1 MMATATQAA
10 AAASVWWRR
19 ARYVL
24 ATALLWAG
32 LHYVVGG
39 VALPRGVDRPL
50 VLSPLSGLLLI
61 GVLWAGALVLTVLVR
76 LHDLRRLLIVIGL
89 ALALWAAEG
98 GRRGGTMD
106 DWLIQRNLLPGAPTS
121 APYWSLL
128 GDYAYLLVGVA
139 GVCVIFRKIGWR
151 DGAGTASK
159 GLRPAFGLTAP
170 PDQRRVGLLALLLTT
185 VVSGVAVF
193 ILTGPPLGET
203 YRGQV
208 YFAVA
213 LGSFAGV
220 FVAHRTMK
228 VADPL
233 WYGPAP
239 LLLGIIGLVVAAF
252 KPGLMLPPDCHL
264 NSIPAWGLSR
274 ALPIEMVGVGLVGT
288 LWTLRPPVAD
298 AARDGGG

>member
-1 MMATATQAA
+1 MATATQAA
-10 AAASVWWRR
+10 TAANVWWLRT
-19 ARYVL
+19 RYVL

-32 LHYVVGG
+32 LHFVVGG
-39 VALPRGVDRPL
+39 VALPRGFDRPL

-61 GVLWAGALVLTVLVR
+61 GVLWAGALFVSGLVR
-76 LHDLRRLLIVIGL
+76 THDLRRLLIVIGL

-106 DWLIQRNLLPGAPTS
+106 DWLVQRNLAPGAPTS

-128 GDYAYLLVGVA
+128 GDYVYLLVGVA
-139 GVCVIFRKIGWR
+139 GACAILSKTGRK
-151 DGAGTASK
+151 DAADTARRQAS
-159 GLRPAFGLTAP
+159 GLTAP
-170 PDQRRVGLLALLLTT
+170 QAQRRAGLLALLVTTT
-185 VVSGVAVF
+185 VAGVAVF
-193 ILTGPPLGET
+193 VLAGPALGET

-208 YFAVA
+208 YFAVV

-220 FVAHRTMK
+220 FVAHRLTK

-233 WYGPAP
+233 WYWPAP
-239 LLLGIIGLVVAAF
+239 ILLGIIGLVVAAL

-288 LWTLRPPVAD
+288 LWSLRPAVAD
-298 AARDGGG
+298 AARDDGG